1 MEFYDAYKTFEE
13 LDEKT
18 LTERFD
24 KSDFSTKMFLL
35 LFLFATNEH
44 PKTILSIAK
53 INLPQIM
60 RDSMHALA
68 GYYEEFEQ

>member
-24 KSDFSTKMFLL
+24 KSDFSTKLFLL
-35 LFLFATNEH
+35 LFF
-44 PKTILSIAK
+44 
-53 INLPQIM
+53 
-60 RDSMHALA
+60 SMHALA

>member
-1 MEFYDAYKTFEE
+1 MEFYDAYKIFEE

-60 RDSMHALA
+60 HDSMRALA
-68 GYYEEFEQ
+68 GYYEE

>member
-1 MEFYDAYKTFEE
+1 MEFYDAYKIFEE

-60 RDSMHALA
+60 RDSMYALA
-68 GYYEEFEQ
+68 GYYEE

>member
-1 MEFYDAYKTFEE
+1 MYFYDAYKTFEE

-35 LFLFATNEH
+35 LFLFATSEH

-60 RDSMHALA
+60 HDSMYAIS
-68 GYYEEFEQ
+68 GYYEE

>member
-1 MEFYDAYKTFEE
+1 MEFYDAYKIFEE

-60 RDSMHALA
+60 RDSMYAIS
-68 GYYEEFEQ
+68 GYYEE

>member
-24 KSDFSTKMFLL
+24 KFLL
-35 LFLFATNEH
+35 LFLVAISEH

-60 RDSMHALA
+60 HDSMHALA

>member
-1 MEFYDAYKTFEE
+1 MYFYDAYKTFEE

-35 LFLFATNEH
+35 FYCENKFTTNY
-44 PKTILSIAK
+44 A
-53 INLPQIM
+53 
-60 RDSMHALA
+60 
-68 GYYEEFEQ
+68 

>member
-1 MEFYDAYKTFEE
+1 MYFYDAYKTFKE

-35 LFLFATNEH
+35 LFLFATSEH

-60 RDSMHALA
+60 HDSMYALA
-68 GYYEEFEQ
+68 GYYEE